1 MFFPF
6 CCFHNLLN
14 LNINTS
20 PKRIAVT
27 VDFSSSDN
35 KAINKAI
42 ELSNNQ
48 SKLILIHI
56 LESTNAM
63 VYGENAFDLEREED
77 FQKLKLYQNQLL
89 KENIVTEIQLGFG
102 NPKLAIPEL
111 ILKNNCD
118 ILVMGTHGHKTMK
131 DIILGATIDSIRH
144 EIKITLV
151 LV

>member
-1 MFFPF
+1 
-6 CCFHNLLN
+6 
-14 LNINTS
+14 
-20 PKRIAVT
+20 
-27 VDFSSSDN
+27 
-35 KAINKAI
+35 
-42 ELSNNQ
+42 
-48 SKLILIHI
+48 
-56 LESTNAM
+56 M